1 MCVCVGM
8 KGGLGDRGHGLEHRK
23 SPSGEHMLAVER
35 GWGQTPSAP
44 PKARLPVLP
53 KLGAAGQVLTLSLGF
68 KASLSLPYSF
78 QFHGFKCLPLPITFP
93 LLLMSFPSDLYRSLP
108 PSPEVKEAAVA
119 CVPILAASLKS
130 WRVYWAAERV
140 GLQPQS
146 VPAAPLKASDITA
159 TCSSII
165 KRLSQEGIKEASSP
179 TCSSDRC
186 ANTDQE
192 RNKDLP
198 NATQIVNTDRGLEL
212 RAF

>member
-1 MCVCVGM
+1 MCVCM

-23 SPSGEHMLAVER
+23 APSGEHVLAVER
-35 GWGQTPSAP
+35 GWGRTPSAP
-44 PKARLPVLP
+44 PRARLPVLP

-130 WRVYWAAERV
+130 WRVYGR
-140 GLQPQS
+140 QS
-146 VPAAPLKASDITA
+146 GS
-159 TCSSII
+159 
-165 KRLSQEGIKEASSP
+165 GSSP
-179 TCSSDRC
+179 SRSP
-186 ANTDQE
+186 
-192 RNKDLP
+192 L
-198 NATQIVNTDRGLEL
+198 L
-212 RAF
+212 R